1 MRVTPLPCSRLRPEV
16 KHEAEGPQ
24 RERQQVVNGKE
35 EVVEEV
41 VLENRM
47 LGRRTE
53 GQKRG
58 GECSTQGEEMGGR
71 RGRRREGE

>member
-1 MRVTPLPCSRLRPEV
+1 MRVTPLPCSSLPPEV

-35 EVVEEV
+35 EVAEEV
-41 VLENRM
+41 VIENRV

-53 GQKRG
+53 GEKG
-58 GECSTQGEEMGGR
+58 GRECSRQGE
-71 RGRRREGE
+71 

>member
-16 KHEAEGPQ
+16 KHEAGGPQ

-41 VLENRM
+41 VIENRV
-47 LGRRTE
+47 LGEDGRGKGR
-53 GQKRG
+53 GRG
-58 GECSTQGEEMGGR
+58 GLLQLSRNQ
-71 RGRRREGE
+71 